1 MECPCCGKTCVK
13 PAEEILA
20 NIDSMYMACPGCAPE
35 PNLDKGSPLK
45 ALPHDVARCK
55 SCGKAPL
62 DAVMLD
68 VLHILRHIGLRDDK
82 DTLRSVGSPLIS
94 VGYPLAYPPRLGS
107 STLIIVGEKLNK
119 SAAEKILRNVPEIK
133 GVILSKGVAGVSD
146 SKKKPVENELLAG
159 CDMRSDVIR
168 SIFGELVIYKSQSK
182 VHIEFPRQSAPKMRI
197 IEGLSIAGKDVID
210 GLCGPGTLGLTCALA
225 GAKRVVLNDIWLPAI
240 ENTML
245 NLEMNREMLGIDEIE
260 YPERPSNSLGGEPVL
275 ACRASGMCEIEVY
288 HGDLVHLF
296 SRVKPADLC
305 LIDHFP
311 GAKIT
316 DLEAACKCC
325 KETIII

>member
-1 MECPCCGKTCVK
+1 MECPCCGKNCVK

-20 NIDSMYMACPGCAPE
+20 NIDSMYMACSNCSPE

-45 ALPHDVARCK
+45 ALPSKVARCR

-68 VLHILRHIGLRDDK
+68 ALRIMKQVGLRDEK

-94 VGYPLAYPPRLGS
+94 VGYPLAYPPRLGPN
-107 STLIIVGEKLNK
+107 TLMIIGEKLNK
-119 SAAEKILRNVPEIK
+119 DAAEKIQRSAPEIK
-133 GVILSKGVAGVSD
+133 GVILSKGVAGVFD
-146 SKKKPVENELLAG
+146 SRALPIENKLLAG
-159 CDMRSDVIR
+159 CDMRADVIQ

-182 VHIEFPRQSAPKMRI
+182 VHIEFPRQSAPKMKI
-197 IEGLSIAGKDVID
+197 IERQHIAGKDIVD
-210 GLCGPGTLGLTCALA
+210 GLCGPGSLGLMCALA

-245 NLEMNREMLGIDEIE
+245 NLEVNKGLLGIDEID
-260 YPERPSNSLGGEPVL
+260 YPEISSDALGDKPVL
-275 ACRASGMCEIEVY
+275 ICRASGACEIEVY
-288 HGDLVHLF
+288 HGDLIRLF
-296 SRVKPADLC
+296 SRAKPADLC

-316 DLEAACKCC
+316 DLQAACKCC
-325 KETIII
+325 KETVII